1 MSVNYVEK
9 YDMLSIDELRD
20 TMDLDL
26 KLGYT
31 PERYYPADLYS
42 LKRRDRARN
51 RYYFSEET
59 MRFFGSRV
67 NTILRTGVFVEG
79 VTIPE
84 GKRHYK
90 VMWITPCGAVID
102 LSDHRFA
109 TMRTADKAAFAFSRE
124 IEKSGILPERYTVAC
139 S

>member
-9 YDMLSIDELRD
+9 YDMRSIDDLRD
-20 TMDLDL
+20 DMEHDL
-26 KLGYT
+26 KCGYT
-31 PERYYPADLYS
+31 PERFGPYDLYS

-51 RYYFSEET
+51 QYYFSKET

-79 VTIPE
+79 VTFPS
-84 GKRHYK
+84 GKRYYK

-124 IEKSGILPERYTVAC
+124 IEKFGILPDQYTTAC

>member
-20 TMDLDL
+20 AMDLDL
-26 KLGYT
+26 QLGYT

-42 LKRRDRARN
+42 LKRRDRARG
-51 RYYFSEET
+51 RFYFSDNT
-59 MRFFGSRV
+59 MKFFSSRV
-67 NTILRTGVFVEG
+67 NTILCTGVFVEG
-79 VTIPE
+79 VTDFE
-84 GKRHYK
+84 GRRYYK
-90 VMWITPCGAVID
+90 VMWITPCGETIK

-124 IEKSGILPERYTVAC
+124 IEKSGILPDRYTIAC
-139 S
+139 N